1 MFAVDAKDLT
11 KTFRSGWLGRRRK
24 EALRGA
30 SLQVPSGAIFGL
42 LGPNGAGK
50 TTLLSILATLLLP
63 DSGTATILG
72 HDVVREA
79 GAIRRR
85 LNMASGNAS
94 FVWSLRPPEVLIFY
108 GGLYGLWG
116 RRLRMKVDQL
126 IVQCELGPYAKT
138 EYNALSTGIKQRLAM
153 AKALLNDPEVLF
165 LDEPTLGLD
174 PDVSIRLR
182 AQIAALR
189 RERGTTI
196 ILTTHYM
203 REAEELCDQI
213 AFIKD
218 GRILAQGTADELKRQ
233 IRIGDVIAL
242 RLDPFLAL
250 DAKMTAFILVGTVAL
265 STVQVCQLDVAYA
278 VLFDIWSKSMKHQ
291 FLTPIGIRH
300 LAIGSWIVGVARGV
314 TVFLLMAMIGT
325 WAFRFDFVGAGP
337 GSLALFLIGCFLCS
351 LIIGLLVC
359 SLVLLFGTRAET
371 SAWAAVNFVV
381 MLSGIYY
388 PISVLPGWAQG
399 VAAGIP
405 LTYFLDAF
413 RQGYGFEPHFAHAW
427 LKCFALTGR
436 HLVLAHRCLASAITR
451 SRRTGLLL
459 KLSE

>member
-79 GAIRRR
+79 GVIRRR

-94 FVWSLRPPEVLIFY
+94 FVWSLRPPEVLTFY

-116 RRLRMKVDQL
+116 RRLRRRVDEL
-126 IVQCELGPYAKT
+126 IEQCELGPHAKT
-138 EYNALSTGIKQRLAM
+138 EYNALSTGLKQRLAL

-242 RLDPFLAL
+242 RLDPVAPQGLAGLPGVLQSHARGEFMEYTVDAL
-250 DAKMTAFILVGTVAL
+250 DKRLPEILRWL
-265 STVQVCQLDVAYA
+265 
-278 VLFDIWSKSMKHQ
+278 H
-291 FLTPIGIRH
+291 
-300 LAIGSWIVGVARGV
+300 
-314 TVFLLMAMIGT
+314 
-325 WAFRFDFVGAGP
+325 
-337 GSLALFLIGCFLCS
+337 
-351 LIIGLLVC
+351 
-359 SLVLLFGTRAET
+359 E
-371 SAWAAVNFVV
+371 
-381 MLSGIYY
+381 
-388 PISVLPGWAQG
+388 QG
-399 VAAGIP
+399 V
-405 LTYFLDAF
+405 LVRDCQV
-413 RQGYGFEPHFAHAW
+413 REPELEEVF
-427 LKCFALTGR
+427 
-436 HLVLAHRCLASAITR
+436 VELAR
-451 SRRTGLLL
+451 
-459 KLSE
+459 